1 MLPEGAGRD
10 GGAGERVGAAAVVG
24 ERGVFGLFVKLHG
37 HGAIGQADI
46 LVVCT
51 PTLIAADM
59 LRDILPRLGPAGG
72 PVITDV
78 ASVKGSL
85 RDAAIGALGAMPPR
99 LVLAHPIAGSEL
111 SGVTAANSTLFRR
124 HKVILTPLEN
134 TDPQALTLVSKLW
147 SLLGAVV
154 VLTYLLLSYCHSRLL
169 YRRATPVL
177 SEQQDCEYRLAKDS
191 TGPYIAGLITPRI
204 LLPHDFFQ
212 RYDVTQQQLVLQ
224 HELTHWRRGDLHLN
238 YLALLL
244 MALCWFNPICW
255 LAYRYYRQ
263 AQELSCDAL
272 VISNSSTAE
281 RIAYGRALLSST
293 QQPSIHGW
301 PLTHHY
307 GDYYSMKQRILQLQ
321 QQQGF
326 SKTLVLVA
334 MAAVLSTG
342 LLINQPVF
350 AGVEKGA
357 GLAPTMRIEPRYPLQ
372 AAQQGISGYV
382 QIKFDVD
389 GEGNVQNAQVIKAM
403 PEKTFEKEA
412 VKAIMQWKYNA
423 TGKVHKEQLV
433 QLDFELD
440 TPADMERINVTPQQK
455 SLQ

>member
-1 MLPEGAGRD
+1 MIEFLLGMLLPLSLLLL
-10 GGAGERVGAAAVVG
+10 
-24 ERGVFGLFVKLHG
+24 GL
-37 HGAIGQADI
+37 I
-46 LVVCT
+46 LAQKYLLT
-51 PTLIAADM
+51 
-59 LRDILPRLGPAGG
+59 RLGARSLYALWSAVPLLLVAMLIS
-72 PVITDV
+72 PSITFQHSTEV
-78 ASVKGSL
+78 LQRYQVSL
-85 RDAAIGALGAMPPR
+85 KQ
-99 LVLAHPIAGSEL
+99 V
-111 SGVTAANSTLFRR
+111 ANSASSNNGIFY
-124 HKVILTPLEN
+124 
-134 TDPQALTLVSKLW
+134 LW
-147 SLLGAVV
+147 LLGAVA

-244 MALCWFNPICW
+244 TALCWFNPICW

-357 GLAPTMRIEPRYPLQ
+357 ELAPTMRIEPRYPLQ